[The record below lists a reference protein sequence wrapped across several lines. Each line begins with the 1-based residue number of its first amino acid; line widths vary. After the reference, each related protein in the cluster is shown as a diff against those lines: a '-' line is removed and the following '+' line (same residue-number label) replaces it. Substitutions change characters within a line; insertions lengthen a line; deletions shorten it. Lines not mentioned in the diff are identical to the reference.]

1 MSSTWFPSGSSGDN
15 VRIVKRVAIGI
26 GVVAVLAG
34 LALVL
39 SPARLVVADIDG
51 PPVQITVAGV
61 GDVSLGCNTTK
72 TFVIPLFHIV
82 SRDVT
87 VSNARTGSVLR
98 RLTLTGDVV
107 VLVRRDAVLYGAPTA
122 SYGPAPVG
130 CA

>member
-1 MSSTWFPSGSSGDN
+1 M
-15 VRIVKRVAIGI
+15 KRVAIVV
-26 GVVAVLAG
+26 GVVAVIAG

-39 SPARLVVADIDG
+39 SPARLIVADIDG
-51 PPVQITVAGV
+51 PPVQVAVAGV
-61 GDVSLGCNTTK
+61 GDFSVDCNNTK
-72 TFVIPLFHIV
+72 TFVIPLFHIA

-87 VSNARTGSVLR
+87 VLNARTGSVLR

-107 VLVRRDAVLYGAPTA
+107 VLVRRDGVLYGAPSA